1 MRYRA
6 LVVALASFLAFPSA
20 GAQTLE
26 AAFSASG
33 ALGFSPALIAVPTVL
48 ETSRSQ
54 SLTLE
59 KPGALTLLF
68 GPLTP
73 GYAGQSI
80 SLRLMTWSLPWI
92 GVGIVGLWASN
103 EAYWKGFWGM
113 SAAWGLINTGI
124 AYAGLLGSEPDPAGL
139 RTTLLINAGA
149 DVLYVAGGLYLLSRP
164 EDTWRGSGAAVI
176 VQGAFL
182 LAFDLLHAFL
192 VQGG

>member
-1 MRYRA
+1 MRFRA
-6 LVVALASFLAFPSA
+6 LVVAFASFLAFSGA
-20 GAQTLE
+20 VAQTQK
-26 AAFSASG
+26 AFGVTG
-33 ALGFSPALIAVPTVL
+33 ALGFFPAVLGVPTVL
-48 ETSRSQ
+48 ETSSSR

-92 GVGIVGLWASN
+92 GFGIVGLWASN
-103 EAYWKGFWGM
+103 ESYWKGFWGM
-113 SAAWGLINTGI
+113 NAAWGLINTGI

-149 DVLYVAGGLYLLSRP
+149 DLLYVAGGLYLLSRP

-182 LAFDLLHAFL
+182 LVFDLLHAFL